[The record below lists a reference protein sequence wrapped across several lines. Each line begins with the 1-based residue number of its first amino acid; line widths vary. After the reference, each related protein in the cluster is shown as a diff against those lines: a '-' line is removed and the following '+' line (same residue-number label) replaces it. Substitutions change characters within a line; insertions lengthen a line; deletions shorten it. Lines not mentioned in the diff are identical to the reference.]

1 MKNINLVNICY
12 CILGMILVL
21 AVQSISEYLLET
33 WSGISTLIPSRNF
46 FLYMMMVSIFL
57 LFSYHR
63 ITVKHPETKTGLR
76 FLFILL
82 ISLSVF
88 MYFIYASD
96 AIKDY
101 QTIISI
107 VFSSILVASWWW
119 VQDIISRTTMRRS
132 HTLNVVMN
140 QRNSEIFSNKVI
152 DCRTNLGFDYI
163 VNEEVVRYYLD
174 KDGRC
179 SVQKNR
185 NANNEE
191 LFKKFDNVIASLDS
205 MVYLLNYYEFIAAGM
220 LNKDLDSDLLSK
232 CYLGI
237 VSLLEKRA
245 FWLMYYQ
252 AKTNYSKQTMDFSYS
267 HLLKWIKS
275 MSKDGTSIVLNKLDN
290 ASPNEPVG
298 TFVFS
303 KEEIDEIFN

>member
-1 MKNINLVNICY
+1 M
-12 CILGMILVL
+12 
-21 AVQSISEYLLET
+21 E
-33 WSGISTLIPSRNF
+33 
-46 FLYMMMVSIFL
+46 
-57 LFSYHR
+57 
-63 ITVKHPETKTGLR
+63 
-76 FLFILL
+76 
-82 ISLSVF
+82 
-88 MYFIYASD
+88 
-96 AIKDY
+96 
-101 QTIISI
+101 
-107 VFSSILVASWWW
+107 
-119 VQDIISRTTMRRS
+119 
-132 HTLNVVMN
+132 
-140 QRNSEIFSNKVI
+140 
-152 DCRTNLGFDYI
+152 
-163 VNEEVVRYYLD
+163 
-174 KDGRC
+174 
-179 SVQKNR
+179 KNR
-185 NANNEE
+185 DANKE

-303 KEEIDEIFN
+303 KEEIDKIFN

>member
-82 ISLSVF
+82 IFLSVF

-107 VFSSILVASWWW
+107 VFSSILVASGWW

-179 SVQKNR
+179 SVEKI
-185 NANNEE
+185 E
-191 LFKKFDNVIASLDS
+191 
-205 MVYLLNYYEFIAAGM
+205 M
-220 LNKDLDSDLLSK
+220 L
-232 CYLGI
+232 
-237 VSLLEKRA
+237 
-245 FWLMYYQ
+245 
-252 AKTNYSKQTMDFSYS
+252 
-267 HLLKWIKS
+267 IKS
-275 MSKDGTSIVLNKLDN
+275 YLRSSIMLLHH
-290 ASPNEPVG
+290 
-298 TFVFS
+298 
-303 KEEIDEIFN
+303 